1 MVRRK
6 FTQGVKLEAV
16 KVIKERGVTVVQAAC
31 DLGVHG
37 MVLHWPVESALQ
49 PTSRR
54 RRCEGRLHREAPRN
68 LAGGMVV

>member
-37 MVLHWPVESALQ
+37 MVLHWPVESAAAYFAK
-49 PTSRR
+49 
-54 RRCEGRLHREAPRN
+54 EA
-68 LAGGMVV
+68 L